1 MRTINQVPAMMNR
14 TVIVGVALVAA
25 ALATAAGQAV
35 ALKRVAK
42 IGEKATYGMKIDLL
56 VQGMEV
62 KVSFDTTHKVA
73 KVNLD
78 GTFVIEEEV
87 KNQVVSVG
95 GADQPP
101 GPDQTS
107 STTYGANGQV
117 NKIES
122 QGGMDGEHRM
132 ANLTVLIWPE
142 KPVEVGSKWTAKTP
156 AIKESGTFE
165 NEYAFEV
172 LARETLLG
180 YDTFKISSVIK
191 ETGGAATC
199 NSTTW
204 VDVKTGLTV
213 KSTGEMK
220 NIQLMGM
227 DMDAKFVL
235 EMKK

>member
-1 MRTINQVPAMMNR
+1 MKNR
-14 TVIVGVALVAA
+14 TVIVGAALVAA
-25 ALATAAGQAV
+25 ALATAAGQTV

-42 IGEKATYGMKIDLL
+42 LGEKATYGMKIDLL

-62 KVSFDTTHKVA
+62 KVSFDTTQQVA
-73 KVNLD
+73 KVNPD
-78 GTFVIEEEV
+78 GSFVIDEEV

-95 GADQPP
+95 GAEQPP
-101 GPDQTS
+101 EPDQKS
-107 STTYGANGQV
+107 STTYAANGQV

-122 QGGMDGEHRM
+122 TGGMDGEHRM

-156 AIKESGTFE
+156 AIKEAGTLE

-172 LARETLLG
+172 LARESLLG
-180 YDTFKISSVIK
+180 YDTFKIASAIK

-204 VDVKTGLTV
+204 IDAKTGLTI
-213 KSTGEMK
+213 KSIGEMK
-220 NIQLMGM
+220 NIQIMGM
-227 DMDAKFVL
+227 DMDAKYVL